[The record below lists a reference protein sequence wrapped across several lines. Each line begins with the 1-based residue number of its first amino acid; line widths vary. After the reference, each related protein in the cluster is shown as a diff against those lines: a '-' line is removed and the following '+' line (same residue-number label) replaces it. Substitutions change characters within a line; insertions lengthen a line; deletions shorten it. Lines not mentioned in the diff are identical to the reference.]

1 MGLQLRMHEWNESNA
16 SDEPNPRPPRPTP
29 RTDRPNLRPGR
40 CTLTPVRREPGGNP
54 DRPKLTLIEGGRSV
68 EEVEA
73 PRVAVTRRG
82 RRFPHPAGS
91 GLEPEPTTDGPEAV

>member
-1 MGLQLRMHEWNESNA
+1 LTLTLATAART
-16 SDEPNPRPPRPTP
+16 DRPTP
-29 RTDRPNLRPGR
+29 YTGRPNLRPAR

-54 DRPKLTLIEGGRSV
+54 DRPKLTLIEGGRTV
-68 EEVEA
+68 DEVEA

-82 RRFPHPAGS
+82 RQRGFHPAGS

>member
-1 MGLQLRMHEWNESNA
+1 LTLTLATAART
-16 SDEPNPRPPRPTP
+16 DRPTP
-29 RTDRPNLRPGR
+29 YTGRPNLRPAR

-82 RRFPHPAGS
+82 RRFPHPAGRN
-91 GLEPEPTTDGPEAV
+91 LEPEPTTDGPEAV